1 MTALAIFA
9 GLLYG
14 VGAFFLVR
22 AHNEIRNAR
31 HIQDELT
38 QMVRETAAE
47 KKKLEAELKEA
58 HDKYQNLSERHHG
71 LCANQH
77 NATPYD
83 YYIREEGSEICVFEN
98 CKVPAAEGEF
108 YVTSRVATFNSG
120 DSDYDRLRAEELLE
134 KLQESL
140 TNNKH

>member
-47 KKKLEAELKEA
+47 KKKLEEELKEA
-58 HDKYQNLSERHHG
+58 YEEYQNLSERHHG
-71 LCANQH
+71 LCSNQH
-77 NATPYD
+77 TATPYN
-83 YYIREEGSEICVFEN
+83 YYIREKDSEVCLFEQ

-108 YVTSRVATFNSG
+108 YVTSRVAIFNSG
-120 DSDYDRLRAEELLE
+120 NSDYDRLRAEELLE

-140 TNNKH
+140 QH